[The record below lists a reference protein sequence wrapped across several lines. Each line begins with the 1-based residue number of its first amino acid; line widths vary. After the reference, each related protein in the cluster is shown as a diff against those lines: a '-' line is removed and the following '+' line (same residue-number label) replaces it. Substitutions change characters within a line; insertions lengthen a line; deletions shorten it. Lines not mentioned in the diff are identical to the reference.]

1 MKRVFTVS
9 KGALTA
15 PKGKQV
21 KGAQAPMPKTK
32 QGMMGKRVQGGNAPV
47 PYRSHCGKLGVAN
60 ALARVPTHGVWAD

>member
-15 PKGKQV
+15 PKGKTA

-32 QGMMGKRVQGGNAPV
+32 QGTMGKWVQGGAAPV
-47 PYRSHCGKLGVAN
+47 PYRSHCNKLGVAN
-60 ALARVPTHGVWAD
+60 AFARVPTHGVWED